1 MMSLL
6 LSAVAAVS
14 MIAGCGNQAAGTSGE
29 GNAPTSESREA
40 GTDAAAAEETGERPT
55 ISIMCI
61 DIYGSA
67 MGNVGSRRR
76 AEGGRGLY
84 GCQCGFQLGS
94 QRFL

>member
-1 MMSLL
+1 MKRKKMMSLL

-55 ISIMCI
+55 ISIMCVLI
-61 DIYGSA
+61 SMD
-67 MGNVGSRRR
+67 RRWEMW
-76 AEGGRGLY
+76 AQKT
-84 GCQCGFQLGS
+84 C
-94 QRFL
+94 

>member
-1 MMSLL
+1 MKRKKMMSLL

-29 GNAPTSESREA
+29 GNEPGGGDGCRCSRRN
-40 GTDAAAAEETGERPT
+40 GRKTDYQHHVYRYLWLGDGK
-55 ISIMCI
+55 C
-61 DIYGSA
+61 GL
-67 MGNVGSRRR
+67 RRR